1 MIEKLPNFDSTEA
14 SIYHVE
20 KLYAKVNQLVDA
32 INGILDYAPLEMAM
46 KAEPKTP
53 AETVQQVSYIAP
65 GDITVFHGFNCSVEF
80 DIPLPKGTRITIKS
94 ITKGGDNE

>member
-1 MIEKLPNFDSTEA
+1 MIEKLDIDIRNGG
-14 SIYHVE
+14 VE
-20 KLYAKVNQLVDA
+20 DLLSCIKKIDELVDA
-32 INGILDYAPLEMAM
+32 VNGILDYAPLEMAM

-53 AETVQQVSYIAP
+53 AETVQQVSYTAP